1 MTSQR
6 YALHRVKMPK
16 VGDQYSDTDSR
27 NVNVPHVS
35 CATGSSHMAKPRLQQ
50 LGNRD
55 SQRAD
60 YVHATCVHG
69 GGGHFHELLPKHP
82 TDQDSVERVVQIRKS
97 FIQAASDSEI
107 LLPIIASSDAS
118 TAAPL
123 HDEPVTFGP

>member
-1 MTSQR
+1 MCNRQF
-6 YALHRVKMPK
+6 AH
-16 VGDQYSDTDSR
+16 GE
-27 NVNVPHVS
+27 
-35 CATGSSHMAKPRLQQ
+35 PRLQQ

-97 FIQAASDSEI
+97 IIQAASDSDI

-118 TAAPL
+118 TEAPPD
-123 HDEPVTFGP
+123 DEPVTFGREEALRLGEDVVNFQWFDTVS